1 MADIEANFLNLAN
14 DGAGISEEK
23 EKPKSLFQD
32 PEKMK
37 QIFDIE
43 QKSSKNKKPNQK
55 EAPPQLSKAD
65 EEERVSLIR
74 RYNDYMRD
82 QIISRRLQKAG
93 YPIKTVSYDIS
104 LSVIRGMWKDVEDCL
119 SGDESK
125 MLAFQGI
132 SMLNKAAMRYQPILA
147 ESPSLQ
153 DVFINNLQDADSNMS
168 LSMAE
173 LSIRIQP
180 YTPAGFFARFAAA
193 YGMMIK
199 TTADMRDQQKSQEM
213 DKKFKEEDL
222 KEMEDKYSGL

>member
-14 DGAGISEEK
+14 DGAGVPEEK

-32 PEKMK
+32 ADKMK

-43 QKSSKNKKPNQK
+43 QKSSRNKKPQK
-55 EAPPQLSKAD
+55 EAPPQLSKAE
-65 EEERVSLIR
+65 EEERVTLIR

-82 QIISRRLQKAG
+82 QIIGRRLQKAG
-93 YPIKTVSYDIS
+93 YTLKTVNYDVS
-104 LSVIRGMWKDVEDCL
+104 LPVIRGMWKDVEDCL

-125 MLAFQGI
+125 MLAFQGV
-132 SMLNKAAMRYQPILA
+132 SMLNNLAMRYQPILA
-147 ESPSLQ
+147 EYPSLQ
-153 DVFINNLQDADSNMS
+153 DTFVNSLQDPDSNMC

-173 LSIRIQP
+173 LSIRVQP

-193 YGMMIK
+193 YGMIVKQTVDLK
-199 TTADMRDQQKSQEM
+199 TQQKSQEI
-213 DKKFKEEDL
+213 DKKFKEEEM